1 MLILLLFQVL
11 PLAHTSGS
19 NRDEVQ
25 LVNPQAVNLKAYEAR
40 LETAIEDYTRKES
53 SFHLCNSNSHNLIKR
68 NM

>member
-1 MLILLLFQVL
+1 MLILLSFQVL

-40 LETAIEDYTRKES
+40 LETAIEDYTRLES
-53 SFHLCNSNSHNLIKR
+53 SLHLCNSNSHKEICDI
-68 NM
+68 